1 MAAVRKAFSFGTDL
15 WDPSQRFETSWLLPP
30 LVLFAARLAFVSFQS
45 SPYTTYPTQAGRLRN
60 SASH

>member
-30 LVLFAARLAFVSFQS
+30 LALFAARLAFVSPL
-45 SPYTTYPTQAGRLRN
+45 SPRDTSHATGRREV
-60 SASH
+60 ASH